1 LAIVATGV
9 DIVEVPRVAQMIE
22 NHGARFVDRVFTPGE
37 VAYCHSR
44 GVPNQ
49 HFAGRFA
56 AKEAVFKVLGTGW
69 GDGVHW
75 GDVEVVHNPKG
86 APQIV
91 LAGQA
96 AKLAAQMGIGVMHV
110 SISHTA
116 EHAIA
121 HAIAEAQTP

>member
-1 LAIVATGV
+1 LAIVATGI

-22 NHGARFVDRVFTPGE
+22 KYGSRFVDRVFTPDE
-37 VAYCHSR
+37 ISYCRSR
-44 GVPNQ
+44 GVPEQ

-69 GDGVHW
+69 GEGVQW
-75 GDVEVVHNPKG
+75 GSVEVAHNTLG

-91 LAGQA
+91 LAGRA
-96 AKLAAQMGIGVMHV
+96 AEIASEMGIGIIHI

-116 EHAIA
+116 EHAVA
-121 HAIAEAQTP
+121 HAIAEADRR